1 MLPLW
6 KASLQLA
13 WEWYLRLF
21 VKVSLVDLMAAKMR
35 IRILWNRL
43 PKALGESFS
52 KMCHRPMRLAS
63 LLSMRLPLAAMGP
76 TGAKLDMLTGSLC
89 TIGYQS
95 WVGARAPR
103 SHTTHTTRHN
113 FGYRNTLTATK
124 LPACIHCRCSSKRAH
139 PIGAAHLRS
148 LLLKDLRC
156 STLVPRTRT
165 RHTRLY
171 LRLSL

>member
-1 MLPLW
+1 MPRSCLYHICSGRWPPLTRPSLPHTTHTTRHSFGFANLLTPTWPSNDLPVSPIDVRCSAHIRMLAAPSLPLF
-6 KASLQLA
+6 LTDLEPTLA
-13 WEWYLRLF
+13 PF
-21 VKVSLVDLMAAKMR
+21 
-35 IRILWNRL
+35 
-43 PKALGESFS
+43 
-52 KMCHRPMRLAS
+52 
-63 LLSMRLPLAAMGP
+63 
-76 TGAKLDMLTGSLC
+76 
-89 TIGYQS
+89 
-95 WVGARAPR
+95 